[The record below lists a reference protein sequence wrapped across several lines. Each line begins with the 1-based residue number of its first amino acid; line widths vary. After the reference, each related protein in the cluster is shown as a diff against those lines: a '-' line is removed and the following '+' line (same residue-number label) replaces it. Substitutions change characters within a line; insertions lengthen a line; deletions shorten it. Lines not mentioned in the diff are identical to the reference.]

1 MFVKHEHLIINTSN
15 ITYISVRENLKH
27 LIIHF
32 DNDHTIKLTFESLK
46 AWKRWKSFV
55 IN

>member
-15 ITYISVRENLKH
+15 ITYISVRESLKH

-32 DNDHTIKLTFESLK
+32 DNDHTLKLTFESLE
-46 AWKRWKSFV
+46 AMEEFC
-55 IN
+55 NQLN